1 MADPIISREE
11 ARAKGLVLFYT
22 GLPCRRGHICER
34 YVSGYTCV
42 MCTKLPLYKE
52 KVKAHAKKNKEH
64 RDAYLR
70 QWKIENRS
78 KVNEYGCDWARR
90 NPEKH
95 AMRSRLRRARRRNI
109 EGHHTAEE
117 VAELMIK
124 QKHKC
129 VACFVRLKDKY
140 DVDHIIPLTKPGST
154 NWISNIQILC
164 VSCNRK
170 KNAKDPIRWAQE
182 NGRLL

>member
-1 MADPIISREE
+1 LQIISRDD

-22 GLPCRRGHICER
+22 GIACRRGHICER

-52 KVKAHAKKNKEH
+52 KVKAHDKKNKEH
-64 RDAYLR
+64 RRAYLR
-70 QWKIENRS
+70 KWKVENRDR
-78 KVNEYGCDWARR
+78 VNELGCLWAKR

-95 AMRSRLRRARRRNI
+95 AMRARLRRARVLGI
-109 EGHHTAEE
+109 EGSHTVEE
-117 VAELMIK
+117 VLELFAK
-124 QKHKC
+124 QKFKC
-129 VACFVRLKDKY
+129 ASCFIRLHDEY
-140 DVDHIIPLTKPGST
+140 EVDHNIPVTKPGST
-154 NWISNIQILC
+154 NWITNIQILC
-164 VSCNRK
+164 VSCNRR